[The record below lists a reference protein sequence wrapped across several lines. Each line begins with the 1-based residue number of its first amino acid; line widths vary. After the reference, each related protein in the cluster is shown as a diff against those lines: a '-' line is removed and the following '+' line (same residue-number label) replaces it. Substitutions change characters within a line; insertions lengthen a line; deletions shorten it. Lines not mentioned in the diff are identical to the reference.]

1 VIVHVQTAAGAFA
14 LDAEHDELEPLD
26 DSVAPREP
34 VPTTLPRVLDAD
46 AAGSTI
52 VAAVDTKPP
61 LVVSHDAGTTWRE
74 SGRGLPPIRSVAIDA
89 DDPDRMA
96 AAARNRVYV
105 STDGGRFWRAL
116 TSELPEIERVEIAVG

>member
-1 VIVHVQTAAGAFA
+1 MIVHVQTAAGAFA
-14 LDAEHDELEPLD
+14 LDADTDEVEPLD
-26 DSVAPREP
+26 DDVPARDP

-74 SGRGLPPIRSVAIDA
+74 SGRGLPAIRAVAVDA
-89 DDPDRMA
+89 GDPDHMA

-116 TSELPEIERVEIAVG
+116 AAELPEIERVALYPE